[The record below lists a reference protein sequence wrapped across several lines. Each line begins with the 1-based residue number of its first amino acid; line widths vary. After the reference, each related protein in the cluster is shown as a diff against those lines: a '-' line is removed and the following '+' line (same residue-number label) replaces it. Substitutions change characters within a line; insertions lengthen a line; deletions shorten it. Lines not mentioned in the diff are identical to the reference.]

1 MVYTIKPTEQSPTS
15 HVDWFWQC
23 MLLLKFVLYISVDIK
38 ERWRWVT
45 VHAKKYY
52 FLYFINFVCG
62 MLKIFQCI
70 IQIQKKIRT
79 ICLFLYH
86 PLYIVYYTVSVYLSL
101 GFCQMSL
108 FMATLHSRRG
118 HYIFALWFLL
128 SFFLSL
134 PVLSRRILDVNH
146 TSTRALVWP

>member
-1 MVYTIKPTEQSPTS
+1 
-15 HVDWFWQC
+15 
-23 MLLLKFVLYISVDIK
+23 
-38 ERWRWVT
+38 
-45 VHAKKYY
+45 
-52 FLYFINFVCG
+52 